1 MIGFLRLMVMG
12 FAAMTVAYFIIGI
25 YSRSVERE
33 RLEKEWDGDPENEG
47 AAPDAR
53 DAYIEAGMRDY
64 AHSLRRKLIW
74 LVYIIPM
81 GLLIAVLYYNTV
93 L

>member
-1 MIGFLRLMVMG
+1 MIAFLRLMVMG
-12 FAAMTVAYFIIGI
+12 FAVLTVAYFIIGI

-33 RLEKEWDGDPENEG
+33 RLEKEWDGDPANEG